1 MILNKGGFLMGE
13 KVYKTMKS
21 VGSFNI
27 VMGIILI
34 VAGIASGVLVIAK
47 GAKLIKEKSG
57 LIF

>member
-1 MILNKGGFLMGE
+1 MGE

-34 VAGIASGVLVIAK
+34 VAGIASGILVIAK